1 MGFGRWGFSK
11 TTLLSS
17 LLMDVFVI
25 PVGPDRYELYGE
37 QPAETDDL
45 DDAPSSGVIG
55 RLKHRVAVALRT
67 AEERRHR
74 PQVQDAGRSLVGR
87 LQDRMWAWVV
97 ERMAEQKLLWS
108 LRGTTAA
115 TVAHPEDMTF
125 EQVLGLVRR
134 NLRADYTRHRK
145 WFVIDGVLFV
155 VTSVTLGPLALMI
168 PGVANLPAFY
178 FGFRT
183 IGHFLS
189 MRGAAQG
196 IHRVRWTGRPCPPL
210 AELRGIGDLEP
221 HLRHER
227 VHDVAMR
234 LRLQHLTT
242 FFERI
247 AARPA

>member
-1 MGFGRWGFSK
+1 MGSAP
-11 TTLLSS
+11 TLLSS

-37 QPAETDDL
+37 QPSETGDL
-45 DDAPSSGVIG
+45 GDEPSSGVFG
-55 RLKHRVAVALRT
+55 RLRHKVAVALRT
-67 AEERRHR
+67 AEERRHQ
-74 PQVQDAGRSLVGR
+74 PQPAEDASKGLLGR

-108 LRGTTAA
+108 LRGTTNA

-125 EQVLGLVRR
+125 DQVLGLVRG
-134 NLRADYTRHRK
+134 NLRADYARHRK
-145 WFVIDGVLFV
+145 WLIIDGILFV
-155 VTSVTLGPLALMI
+155 VTSVTLGPVALMI
-168 PGVANLPAFY
+168 PGIANLPAFY

-183 IGHFLS
+183 LGHFFS

-210 AELRGIGDLEP
+210 GELRGIGDLEP
-221 HLRHER
+221 HVRHER
-227 VHDVAMR
+227 LHDVATR

-247 AARPA
+247 TVRPA

>member
-1 MGFGRWGFSK
+1 
-11 TTLLSS
+11 
-17 LLMDVFVI
+17 
-25 PVGPDRYELYGE
+25 LYGE
-37 QPAETDDL
+37 QPAETGDL

-55 RLKHRVAVALRT
+55 RLKHKVAVALRT

-74 PQVQDAGRSLVGR
+74 APADDSNRDAFGR

-97 ERMAEQKLLWS
+97 ERIADQRLLWN
-108 LRGTTAA
+108 LRGAHAA

-134 NLRADYTRHRK
+134 NLRADYARHRK
-145 WFVIDGVLFV
+145 WLVIDGVLFV

-196 IHRVRWTGRPCPPL
+196 IDRVRWTGRPCPPL
-210 AELRGIGDLEP
+210 GELRGIGDLEP

-227 VHDVAMR
+227 VHDVATR